1 MRRIWSILLALLI
14 LAAPVRAAEDEK
26 WVALTFDDGPSGA
39 LTERLLDGLAARD
52 VKATFFVCGYRVA
65 EYPAALRRIAA
76 EGHEIG
82 LHSEKHDY
90 MQKMDYEAV
99 LDDLTRCRA
108 EVAECCGTQA
118 RLFRP
123 PGGLYSET
131 VLRASS
137 KLDLSLILWSVDPED
152 WDAKK
157 AASVLPTIRKE
168 VFPGSVILMHDLHE
182 SSVDAALTAID
193 ELRAQGYRFCTVSE
207 LAEKS
212 GTPLQ
217 PGEIYSSFRPV
228 LLVLPRCASGVP
240 SAALTCM
247 VTTCFARAVRSFAP
261 PAFVTSWDRAMW
273 GLLLG
278 YSAARIWCA
287 AVLFAAVTRVLAW
300 AFPRQ
305 TCRFPTAFR
314 CLPMVCMRVWCSSM
328 TSRGPLPLMSACRRR
343 MPTMSLHRI
352 SRLI

>member
-1 MRRIWSILLALLI
+1 M
-14 LAAPVRAAEDEK
+14 
-26 WVALTFDDGPSGA
+26 
-39 LTERLLDGLAARD
+39 
-52 VKATFFVCGYRVA
+52 A

-212 GTPLQ
+212 GTALR
-217 PGEIYSSFRPV
+217 PGEVYSSFRTV
-228 LLVLPRCASGVP
+228 DETGKNK
-240 SAALTCM
+240 
-247 VTTCFARAVRSFAP
+247 
-261 PAFVTSWDRAMW
+261 
-273 GLLLG
+273 
-278 YSAARIWCA
+278 
-287 AVLFAAVTRVLAW
+287 
-300 AFPRQ
+300 
-305 TCRFPTAFR
+305 
-314 CLPMVCMRVWCSSM
+314 
-328 TSRGPLPLMSACRRR
+328 
-343 MPTMSLHRI
+343 
-352 SRLI
+352 

>member
-152 WDAKK
+152 WRPGVSGRTVERRVTEQ
-157 AASVLPTIRKE
+157 AAD
-168 VFPGSVILMHDLHE
+168 GAVILLHDLNRRTL
-182 SSVDAALTAID
+182 DALPGMIRTLK
-193 ELRAQGYRFCTVSE
+193 ERGFEVLTVSA
-207 LAEKS
+207 LAERQ
-212 GTPLQ
+212 GIALE
-217 PGEIYSSFRPV
+217 PGFCY
-228 LLVLPRCASGVP
+228 
-240 SAALTCM
+240 
-247 VTTCFARAVRSFAP
+247 RSF
-261 PAFVTSWDRAMW
+261 
-273 GLLLG
+273 
-278 YSAARIWCA
+278 
-287 AVLFAAVTRVLAW
+287 
-300 AFPRQ
+300 
-305 TCRFPTAFR
+305 
-314 CLPMVCMRVWCSSM
+314 SSDP
-328 TSRGPLPLMSACRRR
+328 G
-343 MPTMSLHRI
+343 
-352 SRLI
+352 

>member
-157 AASVLPTIRKE
+157 AASVLLPAPDGPTKSTISPGSMAKDNPENMVRRSPSTIIEQRTFDASNTYVIAKTIR
-168 VFPGSVILMHDLHE
+168 
-182 SSVDAALTAID
+182 
-193 ELRAQGYRFCTVSE
+193 Q
-207 LAEKS
+207 
-212 GTPLQ
+212 
-217 PGEIYSSFRPV
+217 
-228 LLVLPRCASGVP
+228 
-240 SAALTCM
+240 
-247 VTTCFARAVRSFAP
+247 
-261 PAFVTSWDRAMW
+261 
-273 GLLLG
+273 
-278 YSAARIWCA
+278 
-287 AVLFAAVTRVLAW
+287 
-300 AFPRQ
+300 
-305 TCRFPTAFR
+305 
-314 CLPMVCMRVWCSSM
+314 
-328 TSRGPLPLMSACRRR
+328 
-343 MPTMSLHRI
+343 
-352 SRLI
+352 

>member
-65 EYPAALRRIAA
+65 EYPAALQRIAA

-90 MQKMDYEAV
+90 MQKMGYEAV

-137 KLDLSLILWSVDPED
+137 KLDLSLIPHKMANSMNEFIKPRQRFINAVTNKPVDINRLMLLLSARKPLEN
-152 WDAKK
+152 
-157 AASVLPTIRKE
+157 LPMAYVKNSTEPII
-168 VFPGSVILMHDLHE
+168 PNS
-182 SSVDAALTAID
+182 
-193 ELRAQGYRFCTVSE
+193 VSE
-207 LAEKS
+207 KI
-212 GTPLQ
+212 P
-217 PGEIYSSFRPV
+217 SSTIGFLTTFR
-228 LLVLPRCASGVP
+228 L
-240 SAALTCM
+240 
-247 VTTCFARAVRSFAP
+247 
-261 PAFVTSWDRAMW
+261 
-273 GLLLG
+273 
-278 YSAARIWCA
+278 
-287 AVLFAAVTRVLAW
+287 
-300 AFPRQ
+300 
-305 TCRFPTAFR
+305 
-314 CLPMVCMRVWCSSM
+314 
-328 TSRGPLPLMSACRRR
+328 SRH
-343 MPTMSLHRI
+343 T
-352 SRLI
+352 